1 MGRRETSL
9 ASLSEKKNFRICL
22 TFNGPAESLIRHGI
36 AREVDA
42 AEGLDL
48 LDKAQDCNLVQFGEN
63 VQEEVGLS
71 VIAAAVAAEAL
82 IVARKVWFL
91 QPRSHDKFLFQ
102 K

>member
-1 MGRRETSL
+1 MD
-9 ASLSEKKNFRICL
+9 ICL

-63 VQEEVGLS
+63 VQEEVGF
-71 VIAAAVAAEAL
+71 ICNCCGCCCEAL
-82 IVARKVWFL
+82 IVARKFGFL
-91 QPRSHDKFLFQ
+91 QPRSHDKFYS
-102 K
+102 KNN